1 MKHTE
6 FCAVLE
12 VEVERFA
19 TTMSLVPGDVSIAAC
34 PGWTLSDVALHLGTI
49 HRWANELVR
58 SRSTTRIPR
67 ATPTLDEVAVS
78 PEWLRQGGQQL
89 VKTLREADPDDEMWA
104 WGFDQHVR
112 FWSRRQLHETLVHRM
127 DLEIA
132 GRIEPTAE
140 PAVASDA
147 VDEFLLNL
155 QKVTNGSKRPSLC
168 GTGERLIFRATDTN
182 AVWTVT
188 LREGGFD
195 LARESDDSDTLV
207 EGPAL
212 ELLLAVLRRRSV
224 DAGRLDVSGDRE
236 LTDFWLA
243 NSAFD

>member
-1 MKHTE
+1 
-6 FCAVLE
+6 
-12 VEVERFA
+12 
-19 TTMSLVPGDVSIAAC
+19 
-34 PGWTLSDVALHLGTI
+34 
-49 HRWANELVR
+49 
-58 SRSTTRIPR
+58 
-67 ATPTLDEVAVS
+67 
-78 PEWLRQGGQQL
+78 
-89 VKTLREADPDDEMWA
+89 
-104 WGFDQHVR
+104 
-112 FWSRRQLHETLVHRM
+112 M